1 MIVPNS
7 LFDLLLFG
15 LLVVA
20 GAVDGLFPGLDGA
33 VSLLIVG
40 GATYWAAQELSD
52 GLLRKA
58 GWTQESLTTSTA
70 LSVGGFIYFW
80 WRNQSD
86 LALLVLS
93 IGLMMSSLM
102 VAISVLASI
111 GTAFREGRT
120 TAIVGW
126 IASLASSVA
135 LGLLSGILVLA
146 LGAPQDEIGPL
157 YKAVAVA
164 IALGLWKWREVSSPP
179 DSNPHYHSLEA
190 QKSVGVA
197 TVIPPSRFALFPQ
210 RGTLTDRYLPM
221 LLTGLILLIAVH
233 GAHGNSGMPSA
244 VAAQT
249 AAAPSGAAPS
259 ADNPNTSANSSN
271 P

>member
-1 MIVPNS
+1 MIVPNP

-15 LLVVA
+15 LLVLA
-20 GAVDGLFPGLDGA
+20 GAVDGAFPALDGA

-52 GLLRKA
+52 SLLRKA

-111 GTAFREGRT
+111 GTAFREGRP
-120 TAIVGW
+120 TAILGW
-126 IASLASSVA
+126 IASLGSSMA

-146 LGAPQDEIGPL
+146 LGAPQDEIGPV

-164 IALGLWKWREVSSPP
+164 IAVGLWKWREVSSPP
-179 DSNPHYHSLEA
+179 DSNPHYHNLEA

-197 TVIPPSRFALFPQ
+197 TAMPPSRFALFPQ

-249 AAAPSGAAPS
+249 AS
-259 ADNPNTSANSSN
+259 AQTPDTTGTSNTSSN